1 MSILRK
7 HIVFRIVWV
16 FMALH
21 ILNCS
26 IDSPDAQPDYV
37 PENLSYNDIESVAEL
52 IIEQIM
58 GFDNIIPEQDEHD
71 TEDGGSISIA
81 KILFYCQPFS
91 IFSLTTTEA
100 VLPSAER
107 PIHYRDTYASQFHPE
122 IVPPP
127 PKEVA
132 S

>member
-1 MSILRK
+1 MRYFRK
-7 HIVFRIVWV
+7 HILSRIVWV

-26 IDSPDAQPDYV
+26 IDSPDAQPDSV

-58 GFDNIIPEQDEHD
+58 GFDNVIPEQDEHD
-71 TEDGGSISIA
+71 TEEGGSISIA
-81 KILFYCQPFS
+81 KILFYCQS
-91 IFSLTTTEA
+91 ISTFSLSRSEQFI
-100 VLPSAER
+100 PSVEQQ
-107 PIHYRDTYASQFHPE
+107 IHYRDTYASQFHPE

-127 PKEVA
+127 PKNKLG
-132 S
+132 